1 MSDYKH
7 INVWTE
13 GKVGVIQ
20 LNRPKNL
27 NALNRKMV
35 EEIVTQLESFDNDR
49 NIRVIVIRGNERT
62 FAAGADIEEML
73 HESPLDFELANPFA
87 TWDRIMLIQKPI
99 IASVTG
105 YALGGGF
112 ELALHCD
119 LIIAAEDAKFGFPE
133 VNLGVM
139 PGAGGTQFLTRII
152 GKRKALEWIWFGE
165 HKSAQEAEK
174 LGIVNR
180 IVAPELIF
188 EETMRFAAKLAE
200 QPPIALRLIKEAVNK
215 AEDLT
220 LREGLILER
229 KNFYLAFDSE
239 DQKEGMT
246 AFVEKRRPTFKGE

>member
-188 EETMRFAAKLAE
+188 EETMRFAAKLVA

-215 AEDLT
+215 AEDVT

>member
-87 TWDRIMLIQKPI
+87 VWDRIMLIQKPI

-165 HKSAQEAEK
+165 HKSALEAEK

-188 EETMRFAAKLAE
+188 EETMRFAAKLAA

-215 AEDLT
+215 AEDVT

-229 KNFYLAFDSE
+229 KNFYLTFDSE

-246 AFVEKRRPTFKGE
+246 AFVEKRRPSFKGE

>member
-7 INVWTE
+7 VNVWTE

>member
-215 AEDLT
+215 AEDVT

-246 AFVEKRRPTFKGE
+246 AFVEKRRPSFKGE

>member
-188 EETMRFAAKLAE
+188 EETMRFAAKLAA

-215 AEDLT
+215 AEDVT

>member
-87 TWDRIMLIQKPI
+87 VWDRIMLIQKPI

-188 EETMRFAAKLAE
+188 EETMRFAAKLAA

-215 AEDLT
+215 AEDVT

>member
-87 TWDRIMLIQKPI
+87 VWDRIMLIQKPI

-188 EETMRFAAKLAE
+188 EETMRFAAKLVA

-215 AEDLT
+215 AEDVT

-229 KNFYLAFDSE
+229 KNFYLTFDSE

-246 AFVEKRRPTFKGE
+246 AFVEKRRPSFKGE